1 MIKRGYEMT
10 AIATKTRKKRSDR
23 NHAIYCATNTVTGE
37 QYIGITAVSVSVK
50 KSLHVRM
57 RKHVQRAF
65 AEDKNWGLCNSLRTH
80 GTENH
85 VYGLLQI
92 VRGKKE
98 AHAVETQ
105 LIKQYNPAL
114 NTFK

>member
-1 MIKRGYEMT
+1 MT

-23 NHAIYCATNTVTGE
+23 THLIYVATNTVTGE
-37 QYIGITAVSVSVK
+37 QYIGITAKSVSIK

-65 AEDKNWGLCNSLRTH
+65 AEDKNWGLCNSLRTY

-85 VYGLLQI
+85 VYGLLQT